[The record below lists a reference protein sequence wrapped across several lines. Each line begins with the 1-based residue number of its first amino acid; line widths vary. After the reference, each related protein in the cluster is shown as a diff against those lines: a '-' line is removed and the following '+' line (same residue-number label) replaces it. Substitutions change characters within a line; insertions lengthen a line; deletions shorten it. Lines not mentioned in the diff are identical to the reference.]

1 MDTVGLKIEQKF
13 GIVFE
18 SLVMFLK
25 VLLYCVMLCFVML
38 CYVFESFVMFCN
50 IV

>member
-13 GIVFE
+13 AIVFE

-25 VLLYCVMLCFVML
+25 VLLCFATL
-38 CYVFESFVMFCN
+38 FELKAVLQHREPLSKT
-50 IV
+50 